1 MFPWAVVR
9 LLAPVA
15 AFFFARWF
23 LGNGDALLVAA
34 LAYGLVEARHRC
46 RAAPAVTPQGKAWPS
61 ASALR
66 AKA

>member
-1 MFPWAVVR
+1 MFHWAVR

-15 AFFFARWF
+15 AFFVARWI
-23 LGNGDALLVAA
+23 LGNGDALLVAG

-46 RAAPAVTPQGKAWPS
+46 RATPAVTPKASVWPS
-61 ASALR
+61 ASAVR